1 MKQRLRSIYVFQ
13 WVSFIFLACVFWVL
27 RHECIRA
34 DATDQI
40 CLASATPALNFIN
53 TIMGGG
59 FFPWSLE
66 GYYTYAFYGS
76 LILLGL
82 IFAALIGTRRC
93 SWWTSGYLL
102 ALIACVYGELMSV
115 QLKPLAFGVW
125 FCAGLILAGIAFY
138 LQTRNDGSRL
148 STAWMD
154 TDARRVD
161 PRWYEIGILALL
173 LIAIAAA
180 RFYAVNEIPGHW
192 DTEMCGHRPVVAS
205 WELMIQ
211 QELGN
216 FSQQASGLS
225 WLLAHRFF
233 SGYEDAFSFFLD
245 QRILGAGISLLNCWI
260 VYFLLRSLAGP
271 FAALAGLIM
280 FGFGPV
286 EIEWARG
293 ATLHHL
299 PIFIGLLLVWWSCK
313 AFHERTWRAFIIVA
327 LLIPITKY
335 FYPSAR
341 LIALGPCLGFVGALL
356 WHRQEWRGHTLKL
369 FLIPLGGLLY
379 MFSRS
384 ILSWYTTGTF
394 RWIFPFEQIQ
404 PINGEGGVLNTL
416 VSMAKVVPDLLRETF
431 SIPRIFDHYTGFTTV
446 YPPHVL
452 PSLGVIFGGIA
463 LIRLLCSV
471 RHPLALT
478 WIGVL
483 IGGVVPTL
491 MTGLSERRFA
501 VTIIAISLL
510 ATLELTWFLNHLLA
524 PRIPKIVPALKTG
537 VVGLSATCLCVFQ
550 TSVMFSRPANRPHQL
565 YMIEAVRP
573 LITPGT
579 FVVHM
584 ETGNPC
590 SFFYGIYDILRQSEG
605 RIGYLYCL
613 DLPGGP
619 KEAMMT
625 PRITVDTWQ
634 YRHTALASQA
644 SIVKSRQDWSRVLF
658 VFYAHPS
665 TVPWQQTLK
674 ERYPNGFGREILIPN
689 LRNDATGV
697 YVFEA
702 PYEP

>member
-1 MKQRLRSIYVFQ
+1 
-13 WVSFIFLACVFWVL
+13 
-27 RHECIRA
+27 
-34 DATDQI
+34 
-40 CLASATPALNFIN
+40 
-53 TIMGGG
+53 
-59 FFPWSLE
+59 
-66 GYYTYAFYGS
+66 
-76 LILLGL
+76 
-82 IFAALIGTRRC
+82 
-93 SWWTSGYLL
+93 
-102 ALIACVYGELMSV
+102 MSV